1 MSRSEV
7 KLEVVGKEER
17 RAHAEVLRQALTR
30 YIWGTER
37 RISFSVS
44 FRVIYLGLSAVTGTK
59 EVGSEYLLN
68 KERSSHSK
76 PRCQ

>member
-1 MSRSEV
+1 MSRSEI

-17 RAHAEVLRQALTR
+17 KAHAKVLRQALTW

-59 EVGSEYLLN
+59 
-68 KERSSHSK
+68 
-76 PRCQ
+76 